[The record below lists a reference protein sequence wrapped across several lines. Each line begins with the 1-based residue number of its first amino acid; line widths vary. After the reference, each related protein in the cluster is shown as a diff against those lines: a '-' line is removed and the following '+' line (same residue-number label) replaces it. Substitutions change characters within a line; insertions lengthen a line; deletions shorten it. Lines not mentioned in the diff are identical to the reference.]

1 MIDIANIPHKP
12 WVYQFKDKKGNILYI
27 WKAKNLKNRV
37 SQYFNPNSVWKQEM
51 LNLAEI
57 VDFFQVKTESEALY
71 LEDNLIKKYQP
82 PFNNM
87 LKWSNSYAYIKIT
100 NDDFP
105 QIIITRNKIKDWS
118 KYIWPKYNTREL
130 KNFLQYLRYLLKWR
144 GCKKTEFKKWK
155 VCSDCHFWLCQWRCS
170 KQYFPDREQAKKEYS
185 DIIYLI
191 EQFFR
196 WNTKPVEQ
204 EIKKQIQIAAE
215 NQHFERAAK
224 LRDIYLQIENLV
236 EKQTVVLPKDTT
248 WYVCQ
253 IREISGWLVYTVLNF
268 YEWKLI
274 DVIINKKNKEDFDE
288 NSVLSSLESELGNL
302 EKKEIDGSVFY
313 YTKKIKLNKTQTND
327 INALI
332 DWFFDSYVVGESF
345 RDENMINWLLA
356 TLQQKYSL
364 KNFPYQIECVDIS
377 HLSWAYTS
385 GGLSC
390 FVWWIPNYKL
400 YRKYKINA
408 KIDVKSGDDYAAL
421 TEVITRRFHSNV
433 SPFLKVVAEGQGI
446 LSNEEISKNPQ
457 SDKSDSS
464 FTKEHNN
471 FPDLFILDGWKG
483 QLGILRDLLKQE
495 RFQKVYSKVDF
506 VSLGKWV
513 ARHTGGKLKWEKEKI
528 FKFNDSFEIQ
538 QIDLDYDQADKIFV
552 KIRDEAHR
560 FCNAYRKEQMKIWLK
575 SELKKGK

>member
-1 MIDIANIPHKP
+1 M
-12 WVYQFKDKKGNILYI
+12 YI

-51 LNLAEI
+51 LNLAES

-118 KYIWPKYNTREL
+118 KYIWPKHNTREL
-130 KNFLQYLRYLLKWR
+130 KNFLQYLRYILKWR
-144 GCKKTEFKKWK
+144 WCKKTEFKKWK
-155 VCSDCHFWLCQWRCS
+155 ICSDCHFWLCKWRCS

-204 EIKKQIQIAAE
+204 EIKKQIQLAVQE
-215 NQHFERAAK
+215 QHFERAAK

-236 EKQTVVLPKDTT
+236 EKQTVVMSKDTT

-268 YEWKLI
+268 FEWKLI

-302 EKKEIDGSVFY
+302 EKNEIDRSVFY
-313 YTKKIKLNKTQTND
+313 HTKKIKLNKTQTND
-327 INALI
+327 INNLI

-345 RDENMINWLLA
+345 RDENMINGLLA

-385 GGLSC
+385 GWLSC

-408 KIDVKSGDDYAAL
+408 KIGVKSWDDYAAL
-421 TEVITRRFHSNV
+421 TEVITRRFHSNIHDM
-433 SPFLKVVAEGQGI
+433 SPFKKGVAEGQGI
-446 LSNEEISKNPQ
+446 FLPPHPDLSG
-457 SDKSDSS
+457 SS
-464 FTKEHNN
+464 PKGSNVSGCDNVTKEHNN
-471 FPDLFILDGWKG
+471 YPDLFILDGWKW
-483 QLGILRDLLKQE
+483 QLWILRELLKQE
-495 RFQKVYSKVDF
+495 RFQRVYSKVDF

-513 ARHTGGKLKWEKEKI
+513 ARYTWWKLKWEKEKI
-528 FKFNDSFEIQ
+528 FKFNDSLEIQ
-538 QIDLDYDQADKIFV
+538 QIDLDYDQADKILV

-560 FCNAYRKEQMKIWLK
+560 FCNAYRKEQMKFN
-575 SELKKGK
+575 GK

>member
-1 MIDIANIPHKP
+1 MTPDFDIANIPHKP

-51 LNLAEI
+51 LNLAET

-155 VCSDCHFWLCQWRCS
+155 VCSDCHFWLCQWWCS
-170 KQYFPDREQAKKEYS
+170 KQYFPDREQAKKEYL

-248 WYVCQ
+248 WYICQ
-253 IREISGWLVYTVLNF
+253 IREISGRLVYTVLNF
-268 YEWKLI
+268 FEWKLI

-302 EKKEIDGSVFY
+302 EKNEIDGSVFY
-313 YTKKIKLNKTQTND
+313 HTKKIKLNKTQTND

-385 GGLSC
+385 GWLSC

-408 KIDVKSGDDYAAL
+408 KIDVKSWDDYAAL
-421 TEVITRRFHSNV
+421 TEVITRRFQDTQNY
-433 SPFLKVVAEGQGI
+433 
-446 LSNEEISKNPQ
+446 
-457 SDKSDSS
+457 
-464 FTKEHNN
+464 
-471 FPDLFILDGWKG
+471 PDLFILDGWKW
-483 QLGILRDLLKQE
+483 QLWILRDLLKQE
-495 RFQKVYSKVDF
+495 WFQKVYEKVDF

-513 ARHTGGKLKWEKEKI
+513 ARHTWWKLKWEKEKI
-528 FKFNDSFEIQ
+528 FKFNDSLEIQ

-560 FCNAYRKEQMKIWLK
+560 FCNAYRKEQMSWWLK
-575 SELKKGK
+575 SDLKKAKK

>member
-1 MIDIANIPHKP
+1 MTPDFDIANIPHKP

-51 LNLAEI
+51 LNLAET

-253 IREISGWLVYTVLNF
+253 IREISGRLVYTVLNF

-313 YTKKIKLNKTQTND
+313 HTKKIKLNKTQTND

-356 TLQQKYSL
+356 TLQSKYSL

-385 GGLSC
+385 GWLSC

-408 KIDVKSGDDYAAL
+408 KIDVKSWDDYAAL
-421 TEVITRRFHSNV
+421 TEVITRRFQDTQNY
-433 SPFLKVVAEGQGI
+433 
-446 LSNEEISKNPQ
+446 
-457 SDKSDSS
+457 
-464 FTKEHNN
+464 
-471 FPDLFILDGWKG
+471 PDLFILDGWKG

-528 FKFNDSFEIQ
+528 FKFNDSLEIQ
-538 QIDLDYDQADKIFV
+538 QIDLDYDQADKILV

-560 FCNAYRKEQMKIWLK
+560 FCNAYRKEQMGIWLK
-575 SELKKGK
+575 SELKKAKK

>member
-1 MIDIANIPHKP
+1 MTPDFDIANIPHKP

-51 LNLAEI
+51 LNLAET

-105 QIIITRNKIKDWS
+105 QIIITRNKVKDWS

-204 EIKKQIQIAAE
+204 EIKKQIQSAVQE
-215 NQHFERAAK
+215 QHFERAAK

-248 WYVCQ
+248 WYICQ

-268 YEWKLI
+268 FEWKLI

-288 NSVLSSLESELGNL
+288 NSVLSSLESELWNL
-302 EKKEIDGSVFY
+302 EKNEIDGSVFY
-313 YTKKIKLNKTQTND
+313 HTKKIKLNKTQTND
-327 INALI
+327 INTLI
-332 DWFFDSYVVGESF
+332 DWFFDSYVVWESF
-345 RDENMINWLLA
+345 RDENMINWLLS
-356 TLQQKYSL
+356 TLQEKYSL

-385 GGLSC
+385 GWLSC

-421 TEVITRRFHSNV
+421 TEVITRRFQDTQNY
-433 SPFLKVVAEGQGI
+433 
-446 LSNEEISKNPQ
+446 
-457 SDKSDSS
+457 
-464 FTKEHNN
+464 
-471 FPDLFILDGWKG
+471 PDLFILDGWKW
-483 QLGILRDLLKQE
+483 QLWILRDLLKQDWSK
-495 RFQKVYSKVDF
+495 KVYEKVDF

-513 ARHTGGKLKWEKEKI
+513 ARHTGWKLKWEKEKI
-528 FKFNDSFEIQ
+528 FKFNDSLEIQ
-538 QIDLDYDQADKIFV
+538 QIDLDYDQADKILV

-560 FCNAYRKEQMKIWLK
+560 FCNAYRKEQMSWWLK
-575 SELKKGK
+575 SDLKKAKK

>member
-1 MIDIANIPHKP
+1 MTPDFDIANIPHKP

-51 LNLAEI
+51 LNLAET

-105 QIIITRNKIKDWS
+105 QIIITRNKIKDGS
-118 KYIWPKYNTREL
+118 KYIWPKHNTREL
-130 KNFLQYLRYLLKWR
+130 KNFLQYLRYILKWR
-144 GCKKTEFKKWK
+144 WCKKTEFKKWK
-155 VCSDCHFWLCQWRCS
+155 VCSDCHFGLCQWRCS

-204 EIKKQIQIAAE
+204 EIKKQIQSAIQE
-215 NQHFERAAK
+215 QHFERAAK

-236 EKQTVVLPKDTT
+236 EKQTVVMSKDTT
-248 WYVCQ
+248 WYICQ

-274 DVIINKKNKEDFDE
+274 DVIVNKKNKEDFDE
-288 NSVLSSLESELGNL
+288 NSVLSALESELGNL

-313 YTKKIKLNKTQTND
+313 HTKKIKLNKTQTND
-327 INALI
+327 INTLI
-332 DWFFDSYVVGESF
+332 DWFFDSYVVWESF

-356 TLQQKYSL
+356 TLQQKYNL

-385 GGLSC
+385 GWLSC

-400 YRKYKINA
+400 YRKYKITS

-421 TEVITRRFHSNV
+421 TEVITRRFQDTQNY
-433 SPFLKVVAEGQGI
+433 
-446 LSNEEISKNPQ
+446 
-457 SDKSDSS
+457 
-464 FTKEHNN
+464 
-471 FPDLFILDGWKG
+471 PDLFILDGWKG

-506 VSLGKWV
+506 VSLGKWI

-528 FKFNDSFEIQ
+528 FKFDDSLEIQ
-538 QIDLDYDQADKIFV
+538 QIDLDYDQADKILV

-560 FCNAYRKEQMKIWLK
+560 FCNAYRKEQMAWWLK
-575 SELKKGK
+575 TQLKNANK

>member
-1 MIDIANIPHKP
+1 MIDISQIPHKP
-12 WVYQFKDKKGNILYI
+12 WVYQFKDKKGNVLYI

-51 LNLAEI
+51 LNLAET

-100 NDDFP
+100 NDEFP

-118 KYIWPKYNTREL
+118 KYIWPKHNTREL
-130 KNFLQYLRYLLKWR
+130 KNFLQYLRYILKWR
-144 GCKKTEFKKWK
+144 WCKKTEFKKWK

-248 WYVCQ
+248 WYICQ

-302 EKKEIDGSVFY
+302 EKNEIDWSVFY
-313 YTKKIKLNKTQTND
+313 HTKKIKLNKTQTND
-327 INALI
+327 INILI
-332 DWFFDSYVVGESF
+332 DWFFDSYVVWESF

-385 GGLSC
+385 GWLSC

-408 KIDVKSGDDYAAL
+408 KIDVKSWDDYAAL
-421 TEVITRRFHSNV
+421 TEVITRRFQDTQNY
-433 SPFLKVVAEGQGI
+433 
-446 LSNEEISKNPQ
+446 
-457 SDKSDSS
+457 
-464 FTKEHNN
+464 
-471 FPDLFILDGWKG
+471 PDLFILDGWKG

-495 RFQKVYSKVDF
+495 WFQKVYEKVDF

-513 ARHTGGKLKWEKEKI
+513 ARHTWWKLKWEKEKI
-528 FKFNDSFEIQ
+528 FKFHDSFEIQ
-538 QIDLDYDQADKIFV
+538 QIDLDYDQADKILV

-560 FCNAYRKEQMKIWLK
+560 FCNAYRKEQMSWWLK
-575 SELKKGK
+575 SDLKKAKK

>member
-1 MIDIANIPHKP
+1 MTPDFDIANIPHKP

-51 LNLAEI
+51 LNLAET

-144 GCKKTEFKKWK
+144 WCKKTEFKKWK
-155 VCSDCHFWLCQWRCS
+155 VCSDCHFGLCQWRCS
-170 KQYFPDREQAKKEYS
+170 KQYFPDYEQAKKEYS

-253 IREISGWLVYTVLNF
+253 IREISGRLVYTVLNF
-268 YEWKLI
+268 FEWKLI

-288 NSVLSSLESELGNL
+288 YSVLSSLESELWNL
-302 EKKEIDGSVFY
+302 EKNEIEESVFY
-313 YTKKIKLNKTQTND
+313 HTKKIKLNKTQTND
-327 INALI
+327 INNLI

-356 TLQQKYSL
+356 TLQTKYSL
-364 KNFPYQIECVDIS
+364 KNFPYQIECIDIS

-385 GGLSC
+385 GWLSC

-408 KIDVKSGDDYAAL
+408 KIDVKSWDDYAAL
-421 TEVITRRFHSNV
+421 TEVITRRFQDTQNY
-433 SPFLKVVAEGQGI
+433 
-446 LSNEEISKNPQ
+446 
-457 SDKSDSS
+457 
-464 FTKEHNN
+464 
-471 FPDLFILDGWKG
+471 PDLFILDGWKW

-495 RFQKVYSKVDF
+495 WFQKIYSKVDF

-538 QIDLDYDQADKIFV
+538 QIDLDYDQADKILV

-560 FCNAYRKEQMKIWLK
+560 FCNAYRKEQMSWWLK
-575 SELKKGK
+575 SELKKTKK

>member
-1 MIDIANIPHKP
+1 
-12 WVYQFKDKKGNILYI
+12 LYI

-51 LNLAEI
+51 LNLAET

-155 VCSDCHFWLCQWRCS
+155 VCSDCHFWLCQWWCS
-170 KQYFPDREQAKKEYS
+170 KQYFPDREQAKKDYS

-248 WYVCQ
+248 WYICQ
-253 IREISGWLVYTVLNF
+253 IREISGRLVYTVLNF
-268 YEWKLI
+268 FEWKLI

-302 EKKEIDGSVFY
+302 EKNEIDWSVFY

-327 INALI
+327 INNLI
-332 DWFFDSYVVGESF
+332 DWFFDSYVVWESF

-356 TLQQKYSL
+356 TLQSKYSL
-364 KNFPYQIECVDIS
+364 KNFPYQIECTDIS

-385 GGLSC
+385 GWLSC

-421 TEVITRRFHSNV
+421 TEVITRRFQDTQNY
-433 SPFLKVVAEGQGI
+433 
-446 LSNEEISKNPQ
+446 
-457 SDKSDSS
+457 
-464 FTKEHNN
+464 
-471 FPDLFILDGWKG
+471 PDLFILDGWKW
-483 QLGILRDLLKQE
+483 QLWILRDLLKQE
-495 RFQKVYSKVDF
+495 WFQKVYSKVDF

-513 ARHTGGKLKWEKEKI
+513 ARHTWWKLKWEKEKI
-528 FKFNDSFEIQ
+528 FKFNDSLEIQ
-538 QIDLDYDQADKIFV
+538 QIDLDYDQADKILV

-560 FCNAYRKEQMKIWLK
+560 FCNAYRKEQMNIWLK
-575 SELKKGK
+575 FDLKNGKK

>member
-1 MIDIANIPHKP
+1 M
-12 WVYQFKDKKGNILYI
+12 YI

-51 LNLAEI
+51 LNLAET

-155 VCSDCHFWLCQWRCS
+155 VCSDCHFWLCQWWCS

-268 YEWKLI
+268 FEWKLI

-302 EKKEIDGSVFY
+302 EKNEIDGSVFY
-313 YTKKIKLNKTQTND
+313 HTKKIKLNKTQTND

-345 RDENMINWLLA
+345 RDENMINWLLT
-356 TLQQKYSL
+356 TLQSKYSL

-385 GGLSC
+385 GWLSC

-421 TEVITRRFHSNV
+421 AEVITRRFQDTQNY
-433 SPFLKVVAEGQGI
+433 
-446 LSNEEISKNPQ
+446 
-457 SDKSDSS
+457 
-464 FTKEHNN
+464 
-471 FPDLFILDGWKG
+471 PDLFILDWWKW

-495 RFQKVYSKVDF
+495 WFQKVYEKVDF

-513 ARHTGGKLKWEKEKI
+513 ARHTGWKLKWEKEKI
-528 FKFNDSFEIQ
+528 FKFNDSLEIQ

-560 FCNAYRKEQMKIWLK
+560 FCNAYRKEQMNIWLK
-575 SELKKGK
+575 SDLKKAKKID

>member
-51 LNLAEI
+51 LNLAET

-118 KYIWPKYNTREL
+118 KYIWPKHNTREL
-130 KNFLQYLRYLLKWR
+130 KNFLQYLRYILKWR
-144 GCKKTEFKKWK
+144 WCKKTEFKKWK

-170 KQYFPDREQAKKEYS
+170 KQYFPDREQAKKDYS

-204 EIKKQIQIAAE
+204 EIKKQIQSAVQQ
-215 NQHFERAAK
+215 QHFERAAK

-236 EKQTVVLPKDTT
+236 EKQTVVMPKDTT
-248 WYVCQ
+248 WYICQ
-253 IREISGWLVYTVLNF
+253 IREISGRLVYTVLNF

-274 DVIINKKNKEDFDE
+274 DVIVNKKNKEDFDE
-288 NSVLSSLESELGNL
+288 NSVLSALESELGNL

-327 INALI
+327 INTLI
-332 DWFFDSYVVGESF
+332 DWFFDSYVVWESF

-356 TLQQKYSL
+356 TLQSKYSL

-385 GGLSC
+385 GWLSC

-421 TEVITRRFHSNV
+421 TEVITRRFQDTQNY
-433 SPFLKVVAEGQGI
+433 
-446 LSNEEISKNPQ
+446 
-457 SDKSDSS
+457 
-464 FTKEHNN
+464 
-471 FPDLFILDGWKG
+471 PDLFILDWWKW
-483 QLGILRDLLKQE
+483 QLGILRDLLKQNW
-495 RFQKVYSKVDF
+495 FQKVYEKVDF

-513 ARHTGGKLKWEKEKI
+513 ARHTGWKLKWEKEKI
-528 FKFNDSFEIQ
+528 FKFNDSLEIQ
-538 QIDLDYDQADKIFV
+538 QIDLDYDQADKILV

-560 FCNAYRKEQMKIWLK
+560 FCNAYRKEQMDIWLK
-575 SELKKGK
+575 YDLKMRKK

>member
-1 MIDIANIPHKP
+1 MTPDFDIANIPHKP
-12 WVYQFKDKKGNILYI
+12 WIYQFKDKKGNILYI

-51 LNLAEI
+51 LNLAET

-130 KNFLQYLRYLLKWR
+130 KNFLQYLRCILKWR
-144 GCKKTEFKKWK
+144 WCKKTEFRKWK

-170 KQYFPDREQAKKEYS
+170 KQYFPDYEQAKKEYS
-185 DIIYLI
+185 DMIYLI

-196 WNTKPVEQ
+196 WNTKPVEK
-204 EIKKQIQIAAE
+204 EIKKQINLAVEQ
-215 NQHFERAAK
+215 QHFERAAK

-236 EKQTVVLPKDTT
+236 EKQTVVLSKDTT

-253 IREISGWLVYTVLNF
+253 IREISGRLVYSVLNF

-274 DVIINKKNKEDFDE
+274 DVIINKKNQEDFDE
-288 NSVLSSLESELGNL
+288 NSVLSSLESELWDL
-302 EKKEIDGSVFY
+302 EKDEIDGSVFY
-313 YTKKIKLNKTQTND
+313 HTKKIKLNKTQTND
-327 INALI
+327 INTLI
-332 DWFFDSYVVGESF
+332 DWFFDSYVVWESF

-356 TLQQKYSL
+356 TLQNKYSL

-385 GGLSC
+385 GWLSC

-421 TEVITRRFHSNV
+421 TEVITRRFQDTQNY
-433 SPFLKVVAEGQGI
+433 
-446 LSNEEISKNPQ
+446 
-457 SDKSDSS
+457 
-464 FTKEHNN
+464 
-471 FPDLFILDGWKG
+471 PDLFILDGWKG

-495 RFQKVYSKVDF
+495 RFQKVYEKVDF

-513 ARHTGGKLKWEKEKI
+513 ARHTGWKLKWEKEKI
-528 FKFNDSFEIQ
+528 FKFHNSLEIQ
-538 QIDLDYDQADKIFV
+538 QIDLDYDQADKILV

-560 FCNAYRKEQMKIWLK
+560 FCNAYRKEQMGIWLK
-575 SELKKGK
+575 SELKKAKK

>member
-1 MIDIANIPHKP
+1 M
-12 WVYQFKDKKGNILYI
+12 YI

-51 LNLAEI
+51 LNLAES

-118 KYIWPKYNTREL
+118 KYIWPKHNTREL
-130 KNFLQYLRYLLKWR
+130 KNFLQYLRYILKWR
-144 GCKKTEFKKWK
+144 WCKKTEFKKWK
-155 VCSDCHFWLCQWRCS
+155 ICSDCHFWLCKWRCS

-204 EIKKQIQIAAE
+204 EIKKQIQLAVQE
-215 NQHFERAAK
+215 QHFERAAK

-236 EKQTVVLPKDTT
+236 EKQTVVMSKDTT
-248 WYVCQ
+248 GYVCQ

-268 YEWKLI
+268 FEWKLI

-302 EKKEIDGSVFY
+302 EKNEIDRSVFY
-313 YTKKIKLNKTQTND
+313 HTKKIKLNKTQTND
-327 INALI
+327 INNLI

-345 RDENMINWLLA
+345 RDENMINGLLA

-385 GGLSC
+385 GWLSC

-421 TEVITRRFHSNV
+421 TEVITRRFHSNIHDM
-433 SPFLKVVAEGQGI
+433 SPFKKGVAEGQGI
-446 LSNEEISKNPQ
+446 FLPPHPDLSG
-457 SDKSDSS
+457 SS
-464 FTKEHNN
+464 PKGSYVSGRDNVTKEHNN
-471 FPDLFILDGWKG
+471 YPDLFILDGWKW
-483 QLGILRDLLKQE
+483 QLWILRELLKQE

-513 ARHTGGKLKWEKEKI
+513 ARHTWWKLKWEKEKI
-528 FKFNDSFEIQ
+528 FKFNDSLEIQ
-538 QIDLDYDQADKIFV
+538 QIDLDYDQADKILV

-560 FCNAYRKEQMKIWLK
+560 FCNAYRKEQMKFN
-575 SELKKGK
+575 GK

>member
-1 MIDIANIPHKP
+1 MTPDFDIANIPHKP

-51 LNLAEI
+51 LNLAET

-155 VCSDCHFWLCQWRCS
+155 VCSDCHFWLCQWWCS
-170 KQYFPDREQAKKEYS
+170 KQYFPDREQAKEEYS

-248 WYVCQ
+248 WYICQ

-302 EKKEIDGSVFY
+302 EKNEIDGSVFY
-313 YTKKIKLNKTQTND
+313 HTKKIKLNKTQTND

-356 TLQQKYSL
+356 TLQSKYSL

-408 KIDVKSGDDYAAL
+408 KIDVKSWDDYAAL
-421 TEVITRRFHSNV
+421 TEVITRRFQDTQNY
-433 SPFLKVVAEGQGI
+433 
-446 LSNEEISKNPQ
+446 
-457 SDKSDSS
+457 
-464 FTKEHNN
+464 
-471 FPDLFILDGWKG
+471 PDLFILDGWKW
-483 QLGILRDLLKQE
+483 QLWILRDLLKQE
-495 RFQKVYSKVDF
+495 WFQKVYSKVDF

-513 ARHTGGKLKWEKEKI
+513 ARHTGWKLKWEKEKI
-528 FKFNDSFEIQ
+528 FKFNDSLEIQ
-538 QIDLDYDQADKIFV
+538 QIDLDYDQADKVLV

>member
-1 MIDIANIPHKP
+1 
-12 WVYQFKDKKGNILYI
+12 
-27 WKAKNLKNRV
+27 
-37 SQYFNPNSVWKQEM
+37 M
-51 LNLAEI
+51 LNLAET

-144 GCKKTEFKKWK
+144 WCKKTEFKKWK
-155 VCSDCHFWLCQWRCS
+155 VCSDCHFWLCQWWCS

-302 EKKEIDGSVFY
+302 EKNEIDESVFY

-327 INALI
+327 INTLI
-332 DWFFDSYVVGESF
+332 DWFFDSYVVWESF

-356 TLQQKYSL
+356 TLQQKYNL

-385 GGLSC
+385 GWLSC

-408 KIDVKSGDDYAAL
+408 KIDVKSWDDYAAL
-421 TEVITRRFHSNV
+421 TEVITRRFHSNM
-433 SPFLKVVAEGQGI
+433 SPFLKGVAEGQGI

-495 RFQKVYSKVDF
+495 WFQKVYSKVDF

-513 ARHTGGKLKWEKEKI
+513 ARHTGWKLKWEKEKI
-528 FKFNDSFEIQ
+528 FKFNDSLEIQ
-538 QIDLDYDQADKIFV
+538 QIDLDYDQADKVLV

>member
-1 MIDIANIPHKP
+1 MTPDFDIANIPHKP

-51 LNLAEI
+51 LNLAET

-144 GCKKTEFKKWK
+144 WCKKTEFKKWK
-155 VCSDCHFWLCQWRCS
+155 VCSDCHFWLCQWWCS

-302 EKKEIDGSVFY
+302 EKNEIDGSVFY
-313 YTKKIKLNKTQTND
+313 HTKKIKLNKTQTND

-356 TLQQKYSL
+356 TLQSKYSL

-385 GGLSC
+385 GWLSC

-421 TEVITRRFHSNV
+421 TEVITRRFQDTQNY
-433 SPFLKVVAEGQGI
+433 
-446 LSNEEISKNPQ
+446 
-457 SDKSDSS
+457 
-464 FTKEHNN
+464 
-471 FPDLFILDGWKG
+471 PDLFILDWWKW
-483 QLGILRDLLKQE
+483 QLGILRDLLKQNW
-495 RFQKVYSKVDF
+495 FQKVYEKVDF

-513 ARHTGGKLKWEKEKI
+513 ARHTGWKLKWEKEKI
-528 FKFNDSFEIQ
+528 FKFNDSLEIQ
-538 QIDLDYDQADKIFV
+538 QIDLDYDQADKILV

-560 FCNAYRKEQMKIWLK
+560 FCNAYRKEQMDIWLK
-575 SELKKGK
+575 YDLKMRKK

>member
-1 MIDIANIPHKP
+1 MTPDFDIANIPHKP
-12 WVYQFKDKKGNILYI
+12 WVYQFKDKKGNVLYI

-51 LNLAEI
+51 LNLAET

-105 QIIITRNKIKDWS
+105 QIIITRNKIKDGS

-130 KNFLQYLRYLLKWR
+130 KNFLQYLRCILKWR
-144 GCKKTEFKKWK
+144 WCKKTEFKKWK
-155 VCSDCHFWLCQWRCS
+155 VCSDCHFWLCKWRCS
-170 KQYFPDREQAKKEYS
+170 KQYFPDFGQAKKEYS
-185 DIIYLI
+185 DIIFLI

-204 EIKKQIQIAAE
+204 EIKKQIKLAAE
-215 NQHFERAAK
+215 QQHFERAAK

-236 EKQTVVLPKDTT
+236 EKQTVVLSKDTT
-248 WYVCQ
+248 WYICQ
-253 IREISGWLVYTVLNF
+253 IREISGRLVYTVLNF
-268 YEWKLI
+268 FEWKLI

-288 NSVLSSLESELGNL
+288 SSVLSSLESELGDL
-302 EKKEIDGSVFY
+302 EKNEIDGSIFY
-313 YTKKIKLNKTQTND
+313 HTKKIKLNKTQTND
-327 INALI
+327 INNLI
-332 DWFFDSYVVGESF
+332 DWFFDSYVVWESF

-356 TLQQKYSL
+356 TLQSKYSL

-377 HLSWAYTS
+377 HLSWSYTS

-390 FVWWIPNYKL
+390 FVGWIPNYKL

-408 KIDVKSGDDYAAL
+408 KIDVKSWDDYAAL
-421 TEVITRRFHSNV
+421 TEVITRRFQDTQNY
-433 SPFLKVVAEGQGI
+433 
-446 LSNEEISKNPQ
+446 
-457 SDKSDSS
+457 
-464 FTKEHNN
+464 
-471 FPDLFILDGWKG
+471 PDLFILDGWKW
-483 QLGILRDLLKQE
+483 QLWILRDLLKQE
-495 RFQKVYSKVDF
+495 RFQKVYEKVDF

-513 ARHTGGKLKWEKEKI
+513 ARHTWWKLKWEKEKI
-528 FKFNDSFEIQ
+528 IKFNDSFTIQ
-538 QIDLDYDQADKIFV
+538 QVDLYYDQADKILV

-560 FCNAYRKEQMKIWLK
+560 FCNAYRKEQMSWWLK
-575 SELKKGK
+575 SELKKAKK